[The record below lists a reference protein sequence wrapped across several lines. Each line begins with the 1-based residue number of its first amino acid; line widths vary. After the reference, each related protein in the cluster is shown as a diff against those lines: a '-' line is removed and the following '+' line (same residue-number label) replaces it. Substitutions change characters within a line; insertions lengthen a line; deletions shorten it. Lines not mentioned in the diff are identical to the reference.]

1 MEIAGRDTG
10 MVAGRHRPSGQR
22 RPIDRLFRLQT
33 PRFWGG
39 TGPGGCWP
47 DPTLIFFCQKRGEST
62 RKAPV
67 IGPALLFS
75 KTPTRGSS
83 SASLSRPPRPGWV
96 RALTRLWELYF
107 LFGVFGHGCTPA
119 GAG

>member
-75 KTPTRGSS
+75 KTPTRGSR
-83 SASLSRPPRPGWV
+83 SASLVQATTPGV
-96 RALTRLWELYF
+96 GASGHAPLGGILPFLRLFPSL
-107 LFGVFGHGCTPA
+107 HA
-119 GAG
+119 S